1 MKQLKKELSMRHGG
15 RVLDIATRYGEFA
28 FKLKDGL
35 MDYTTILAVD
45 CDEQTI
51 AEAKEKYPDSDIL
64 FDVMDGGHL
73 DLPENSMDTVCLS
86 NSIHHV
92 EDVERVFSEMLRVLK
107 PGGTFIVNEM
117 PCDGQEGPRKTHVSL
132 HHLGGEIDT
141 LLGQHHGATW
151 PKAEIIRAVAALG
164 LENLMI
170 FEDEETDSIWDEKL
184 QAKAAK
190 ISDKVE
196 KVKDQPQYQE
206 FKKRA
211 AEIEAM
217 AKKNGIKRCR
227 QLVLIG
233 EKSK

>member
-73 DLPENSMDTVCLS
+73 DLPENIMDTVCLS
-86 NSIHHV
+86 NSMHHV
-92 EDVERVFSEMLRVLK
+92 EYVERVFSEMLRVLK

-117 PCDGQEGPRKTHVSL
+117 PCDGQEGPRKTHVSM

-170 FEDEETDSIWDEKL
+170 FEDEETDS
-184 QAKAAK
+184 
-190 ISDKVE
+190 
-196 KVKDQPQYQE
+196 
-206 FKKRA
+206 
-211 AEIEAM
+211 
-217 AKKNGIKRCR
+217 
-227 QLVLIG
+227 
-233 EKSK
+233 